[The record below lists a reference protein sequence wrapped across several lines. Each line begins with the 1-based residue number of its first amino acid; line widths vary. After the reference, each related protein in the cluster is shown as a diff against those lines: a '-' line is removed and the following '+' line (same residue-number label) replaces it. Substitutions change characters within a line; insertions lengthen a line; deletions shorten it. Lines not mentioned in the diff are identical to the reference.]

1 MAETVVIAEEAAE
14 NTGYRFS
21 WGLAIAGGVA
31 ATAVIFFLLTLGSGF
46 GLLLVHPV
54 THAGPSLPT
63 FLTGGAIYFFAA
75 QAFGFAVGGHLAGRL
90 LGPIVESGI
99 QEEFR
104 AAAHGFVAWAVTIL
118 ATLTVVAIIGL
129 SAAGTGATTAAL
141 YGALPAGNDESRTAA
156 GMSST
161 ASYLVDVLFRPATN
175 PSAASLEVPRA
186 TRAADEGNA
195 DAGNGLDAR
204 AILIDQQTT
213 APQTP
218 DSGSA
223 AASSAPAQP
232 NTSTTDDEAAGPAGA
247 APVAPQPSQSTAPY
261 SDVQSQ
267 VPPADSG
274 TVTSVPA
281 TTVVSTDP
289 RGEARRI
296 LEASILRGEQMTP
309 DDHNRLIAL
318 VTMQAGIPNAQAAA
332 RIDAMMSDI
341 QTKTKHDADIARKAA
356 SYASLWIALSLL
368 FGAIVSVFAAVSARM
383 EDDRDAVRV

>member
-14 NTGYRFS
+14 NSGYRFS

-31 ATAVIFFLLTLGSGF
+31 ATAVTFFLLTLGAGF

-54 THAGPSLPT
+54 THTGPSLPA

-118 ATLTVVAIIGL
+118 ATLTVVALVGL
-129 SAAGTGATTAAL
+129 SAANTGATTAAL
-141 YGALPAGNDESRTAA
+141 YGVSPPEAGDAKSAA
-156 GMSST
+156 GISST
-161 ASYLVDVLFRPATN
+161 ASYLVDILFRPASNAT
-175 PSAASLEVPRA
+175 AASIAPQGA
-186 TRAADEGNA
+186 TRAAEDENGA
-195 DAGNGLDAR
+195 ENGLGAT

-213 APQTP
+213 TPQTP
-218 DSGSA
+218 DSGNA
-223 AASSAPAQP
+223 PASSAPAQATAP
-232 NTSTTDDEAAGPAGA
+232 AQDDESAGSSGTSAA
-247 APVAPQPSQSTAPY
+247 VPQPSQTPAPY
-261 SDVQSQ
+261 SDAQAPSQ
-267 VPPADSG
+267 PADSG
-274 TVTSVPA
+274 VA
-281 TTVVSTDP
+281 TPPPVASSDP

-309 DDHNRLIAL
+309 DDNNRLIAL
-318 VTMQAGIPNAQAAA
+318 VTMQAGIPNTQAAA
-332 RIDAMMSDI
+332 RIDEMLSDI
-341 QTKTKHDADIARKAA
+341 QTKTKRDADIARKAA

-368 FGAIVSVFAAVSARM
+368 FGAIVSVFAATSARL
-383 EDDRDAVRV
+383 EDDRDALRVG